1 MTSGDWNSVLVTHFP
16 GSFTIYVDKWL
27 YVVERSLI
35 LLRSRLGHCPKIYLY
50 NCVCPFVCVCMCVC
64 PSRNASHKGKS

>member
-1 MTSGDWNSVLVTHFP
+1 MTSGNWNSVLVTHFP

-35 LLRSRLGHCPKIYLY
+35 LLRSRLGHYPKIYLY
-50 NCVCPFVCVCMCVC
+50 SCVCVHHIMLQTKEKARCAKH
-64 PSRNASHKGKS
+64 SLG